1 MRSGPS
7 WRWYRDRPVVLMAAG
22 VALFV
27 VWIASAPLWWDV
39 DFSLMTPLRLI
50 LAYTVYPAVGCFAL
64 GLVMTLS
71 DR

>member
-1 MRSGPS
+1 
-7 WRWYRDRPVVLMAAG
+7 MAAG

-39 DFSLMTPLRLI
+39 DSSLMTPLRLL
-50 LAYTVYPAVGCFAL
+50 LAYTVYSAVGCFAL

-71 DR
+71 GR